1 VCVHNEARKLSF
13 ASNVS
18 HFQRPLWSS
27 IGNRG
32 SRPKAGLS
40 LRRMGECVEL
50 RFTRAN

>member
-1 VCVHNEARKLSF
+1 MCVRNEARKLSF

-32 SRPKAGLS
+32 SRPGPAGHVVGKS
-40 LRRMGECVEL
+40 SSNADIVV
-50 RFTRAN
+50 